1 MDNIPVKNKDV
12 TNITVI
18 NKPKADGAFVDV
30 FMMAIT
36 VVIFVAMIA
45 SYFVK
50 IDPSA
55 TISVQEVTVEVVWM
69 LAGTVSIGELIK
81 RYSRNRGRNT
91 EAYKQA
97 EANAREKMKRLCDSP
112 YRSRVEEY
120 CENYTENTIKSY
132 RRHQLSLVGITPEEY
147 CERWLGKGTRELFQA
162 LKKKEISFDQFK
174 AIRRCNRIKIK
185 AYDPNFITS
194 YNACFTMDKTPSEMY
209 DAERAD
215 RINTINSLIL
225 ATVSALFIGRM
236 FVNVAL
242 NMTSAAVF
250 SAIIKVIMILINV
263 SFKAS
268 FGWKLSQ
275 MEMTRNLLRG
285 DETEACIEWCKRN
298 PVPTSEKSEQLAG
311 NSDRLPNVTFT
322 LFKGTGE

>member
-1 MDNIPVKNKDV
+1 
-12 TNITVI
+12 
-18 NKPKADGAFVDV
+18 
-30 FMMAIT
+30 
-36 VVIFVAMIA
+36 
-45 SYFVK
+45 
-50 IDPSA
+50 
-55 TISVQEVTVEVVWM
+55 
-69 LAGTVSIGELIK
+69 
-81 RYSRNRGRNT
+81 
-91 EAYKQA
+91 
-97 EANAREKMKRLCDSP
+97 
-112 YRSRVEEY
+112 
-120 CENYTENTIKSY
+120 
-132 RRHQLSLVGITPEEY
+132 
-147 CERWLGKGTRELFQA
+147 
-162 LKKKEISFDQFK
+162 
-174 AIRRCNRIKIK
+174 
-185 AYDPNFITS
+185 
-194 YNACFTMDKTPSEMY
+194 MDKTPSEMY

-215 RINTINSLIL
+215 RINTVNSLIL

-263 SFKAS
+263 SFKSS

-298 PVPTSEKSEQLAG
+298 PVSALEQSAQSVG

>member
-1 MDNIPVKNKDV
+1 MDKLPVENKDV

-97 EANAREKMKRLCDSP
+97 EASAREKMKRLCDSP

-120 CENYTENTIKSY
+120 CENYTENAIKSY
-132 RRHQLSLVGITPEEY
+132 RKHRLSLVGITPEEY
-147 CERWLGKGTRELFQA
+147 CDRWLGKGTRELFQA
-162 LKKKEISFDQFK
+162 LKKNNPI
-174 AIRRCNRIKIK
+174 
-185 AYDPNFITS
+185 
-194 YNACFTMDKTPSEMY
+194 
-209 DAERAD
+209 
-215 RINTINSLIL
+215 
-225 ATVSALFIGRM
+225 
-236 FVNVAL
+236 
-242 NMTSAAVF
+242 
-250 SAIIKVIMILINV
+250 
-263 SFKAS
+263 
-268 FGWKLSQ
+268 
-275 MEMTRNLLRG
+275 LLR
-285 DETEACIEWCKRN
+285 
-298 PVPTSEKSEQLAG
+298 TSVFI
-311 NSDRLPNVTFT
+311 RTFFFT
-322 LFKGTGE
+322 RQVRH